1 MEIQGIKTRV
11 REIFERSQ
19 RYRLNTLEVG
29 SSSIATNHNTWHN
42 PREDSLLL
50 EEAEL
55 VGTNKPKRKLI
66 GWLVEENPKKFAVV
80 SVIGMGGL
88 GKTTIVKKVYNDESV
103 QGYFRHRAWLNIS
116 QSFKVGD
123 LLRSMIEKLFKA
135 SEQSIPQEMEKMNDT
150 DLKKILKEFL
160 LEKTYLIVLDDMWN
174 IDAWEALKL
183 ALPRR
188 NLGNRIIITTRFM
201 NIASSFKEFIGHVH
215 HLKPLGSEDA
225 WALFCIKVFPLESDC
240 PHTWRIFL
248 RRSWEDAKV
257 NCVRLIRLWVAK
269 GFIKEKGGLT
279 MEETTQNY
287 FKELINRCLVQIADT
302 HSDGT
307 MKKCKIH
314 DLMRDIII
322 LKAREAYFAGSL
334 NHVPLEIF
342 PDEIVNLLHLKYL
355 SLRGTN
361 IKMIP
366 ESIGRLRNLETL
378 DLKKTYV
385 TKLPKYILKL
395 QQLRH
400 ILIYRYQVESYLP
413 FDSAQLVTVP
423 TGIGGLVALQKLAYL
438 DASHG
443 KGIIREL
450 GRLTQLRRLGIRRLR
465 KEYGLGLCDSI
476 AKMDH
481 LLSFDVSL
489 RDEDEILDLQLL
501 PSPSKL
507 LERLYLKGR
516 LEKLLTWI
524 PLLDNLVKICLRW
537 SRLKNDLTDAL
548 QALPNLVIFVF
559 LKLMREK
566 DYGFH

>member
-1 MEIQGIKTRV
+1 MWLTKPKTWDFQLPEHDRHGIFGCLSRFGGSMKKLRVKHQLAMEIQGIKTRV

-225 WALFCIKVFPLESDC
+225 WALFCIKDLSQKILGRCEGLPLVIIAIGSLLSKREEKAEKEWDRIYRSLAAELGSGEELENVKKILLFSYNDLPCYAKPCFLYFSLFP
-240 PHTWRIFL
+240 
-248 RRSWEDAKV
+248 EDYQV

-322 LKAREAYFAGSL
+322 LKAREAYFAGS
-334 NHVPLEIF
+334 VSK
-342 PDEIVNLLHLKYL
+342 DTM
-355 SLRGTN
+355 R
-361 IKMIP
+361 M
-366 ESIGRLRNLETL
+366 
-378 DLKKTYV
+378 
-385 TKLPKYILKL
+385 
-395 QQLRH
+395 
-400 ILIYRYQVESYLP
+400 
-413 FDSAQLVTVP
+413 
-423 TGIGGLVALQKLAYL
+423 TGA
-438 DASHG
+438 
-443 KGIIREL
+443 R
-450 GRLTQLRRLGIRRLR
+450 
-465 KEYGLGLCDSI
+465 
-476 AKMDH
+476 
-481 LLSFDVSL
+481 
-489 RDEDEILDLQLL
+489 
-501 PSPSKL
+501 
-507 LERLYLKGR
+507 
-516 LEKLLTWI
+516 
-524 PLLDNLVKICLRW
+524 
-537 SRLKNDLTDAL
+537 
-548 QALPNLVIFVF
+548 VF
-559 LKLMREK
+559 LKTRTTSPPTFLLW
-566 DYGFH
+566 